1 MKRKLDHWEGI
12 KFNFHLP
19 FVITISPTQH
29 PISTTW
35 FILTSYLRPVS
46 TNFFRFPILH
56 VELPRRHRSE
66 LPFEVPT
73 CPTNAKKFHSLCLDR
88 NLKNRRPFLRLTK
101 ADSLSA
107 ALSAHEPER
116 NFVGRDFQSAASVV
130 AASPVK
136 RAICAGLAGNVTVVI
151 VITIVAAIAVAVV
164 VVVVISTVV
173 TTADLSQSTTLA
185 NTTLATHKLR
195 RYLVGRDLQRAPP
208 VVTTSPIER
217 AICAILALKRRDVAV
232 VRAVVDDDAVEDRA
246 RSLVLGQAALA
257 GDIARGDFVGRD
269 LEGTP
274 LVRAAGAVEGSVG
287 ARLAGD
293 GVLGRR
299 SCMGVLG

>member
-1 MKRKLDHWEGI
+1 
-12 KFNFHLP
+12 
-19 FVITISPTQH
+19 
-29 PISTTW
+29 
-35 FILTSYLRPVS
+35 
-46 TNFFRFPILH
+46 
-56 VELPRRHRSE
+56 
-66 LPFEVPT
+66 
-73 CPTNAKKFHSLCLDR
+73 
-88 NLKNRRPFLRLTK
+88 
-101 ADSLSA
+101 
-107 ALSAHEPER
+107 
-116 NFVGRDFQSAASVV
+116 
-130 AASPVK
+130 
-136 RAICAGLAGNVTVVI
+136 LAGNVTVVI